1 MTETGISQLIAPHRS
16 NLPYRGRPPLVESSP
31 APVPRVITLI
41 SVLYF
46 PHSHI
51 KYSHHHLHISQKHDY
66 INVYER
72 VVIDSCS
79 EYLILHREMESSSKE
94 GLHHKHTSNKVFI
107 CHLFIVNDRR
117 S

>member
-1 MTETGISQLIAPHRS
+1 MRCHMNRSLYDRDRYLPVGNPTQVQPTIPRQTTTCGILTCP
-16 NLPYRGRPPLVESSP
+16 RPQGNHINPSS
-31 APVPRVITLI
+31 L
-41 SVLYF
+41 F

-79 EYLILHREMESSSKE
+79 KYLILHREMESSSKE
-94 GLHHKHTSNKVFI
+94 GLILSILVTR
-107 CHLFIVNDRR
+107 C
-117 S
+117 